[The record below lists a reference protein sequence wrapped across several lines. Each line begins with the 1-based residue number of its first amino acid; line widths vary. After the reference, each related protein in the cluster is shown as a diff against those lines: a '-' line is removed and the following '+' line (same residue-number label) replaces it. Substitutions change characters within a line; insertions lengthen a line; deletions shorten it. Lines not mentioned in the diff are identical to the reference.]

1 MLPLYIRSRAQWRVE
16 GKFVASGFVQTSDAN
31 LPRSSLEDVT
41 QVAQSVSDSMV
52 TAGVSLDRC
61 SVPKRGKQESLPFN
75 LLEYG
80 MGNFTL

>member
-1 MLPLYIRSRAQWRVE
+1 VLPLYIKSLAQWRVE
-16 GKFVASGFVQTSDAN
+16 GKFVTSEFIQTSDVN

-41 QVAQSVSDSMV
+41 QVAQSVSDRMV